1 MQVIHNASL
10 FILEEPKKIL
20 FYLVFIRFTIR
31 PTKICSAFWFFR
43 VIDLRVNTADWVD
56 ILSQSFVPNNKI
68 RVTIKISV
76 AHLATLWPITLR
88 WEDNNI
94 VLKYVIVESG
104 RLNGC
109 ELLDITCEMTR
120 TPCHQDFASYNLW
133 FRIICKHLFCFNT
146 FAFIKLRVNTFLH

>member
-1 MQVIHNASL
+1 MHVVNHASW
-10 FILEEPKKIL
+10 FSLEEPKKVL
-20 FYLVFIRFTIR
+20 FDLVFIWFTFR
-31 PTKICSAFWFFR
+31 PTIICRAFWVFR
-43 VIDLRVNTADWVD
+43 IVELRVNTADWVD
-56 ILSQSFVPNNKI
+56 KLSQAFIPYDKI

-76 AHLATLWPITLR
+76 THLATLWPITLR
-88 WEDNNI
+88 WEDNYV
-94 VLKYVIVESG
+94 VLKYVIVECG